1 MPDIACKQG
10 GGYGMSSV
18 SSTLVTALAG
28 RRTRQAT
35 GKRPAPRP
43 PALPAAVNAA
53 IALARRQG
61 PRHCPPAATGVGRR
75 TSHGPAVACH
85 ALDLAGSPFIVI

>member
-1 MPDIACKQG
+1 MPGIACKQG

-18 SSTLVTALAG
+18 TGTLVTALAG
-28 RRTRQAT
+28 RRARQAT

-53 IALARRQG
+53 IALARRQR
-61 PRHCPPAATGVGRR
+61 PRRGPPAATGVGRQAP
-75 TSHGPAVACH
+75 HGPAVACH